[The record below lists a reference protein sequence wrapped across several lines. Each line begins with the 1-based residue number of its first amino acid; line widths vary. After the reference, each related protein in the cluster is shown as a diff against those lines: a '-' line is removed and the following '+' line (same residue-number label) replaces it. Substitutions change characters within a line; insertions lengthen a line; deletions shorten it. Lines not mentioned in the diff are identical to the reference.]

1 MTVVHLFAELLQ
13 HCLILRTDRRL
24 SASVK
29 DLTEIRQWRTLFY
42 GDHRDKD
49 VCQDNRQSSFLLM
62 AFVKNERIDLT
73 KEQLRLLSKAVK
85 EELK

>member
-1 MTVVHLFAELLQ
+1 
-13 HCLILRTDRRL
+13 
-24 SASVK
+24 
-29 DLTEIRQWRTLFY
+29 
-42 GDHRDKD
+42 
-49 VCQDNRQSSFLLM
+49 M